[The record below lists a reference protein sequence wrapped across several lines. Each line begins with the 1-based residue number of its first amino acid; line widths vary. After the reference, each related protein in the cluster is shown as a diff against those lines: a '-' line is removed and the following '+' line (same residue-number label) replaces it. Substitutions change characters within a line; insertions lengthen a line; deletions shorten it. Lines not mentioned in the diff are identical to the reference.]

1 MWYWHR
7 LLHGCT
13 PSRFARDIAQLLV
26 SSPVPHSRYA
36 PDERQWNNT
45 DSMLQCIFA
54 KIYCPQFP
62 GFGVSRNYRTGT
74 KALILT
80 LSVVWARPDPLW
92 SPSFCFTDVAV
103 RTLFAWHEPMP
114 HGLLQLVA
122 HGLDYNSYGLETW
135 SASDCLR
142 TQYVRTYSEDD
153 YDLAQL
159 LRISAPKRLSA
170 AYLSLWEL
178 LTMGNWTRHFRR

>member
-13 PSRFARDIAQLLV
+13 PSAFARDIAQLLV
-26 SSPVPHSRYA
+26 SSPVPHSKY
-36 PDERQWNNT
+36 PSDERQWNNT
-45 DSMLQCIFA
+45 DSMLRCIFREN
-54 KIYCPQFP
+54 ILSS
-62 GFGVSRNYRTGT
+62 VSRIRYFKNYRTGT
-74 KALILT
+74 EALILT
-80 LSVVWARPDPLW
+80 LSAVGARPDPLW

-159 LRISAPKRLSA
+159 LGISAPKRLSA

-178 LTMGNWTRHFRR
+178 LTMGNWTKHFRR